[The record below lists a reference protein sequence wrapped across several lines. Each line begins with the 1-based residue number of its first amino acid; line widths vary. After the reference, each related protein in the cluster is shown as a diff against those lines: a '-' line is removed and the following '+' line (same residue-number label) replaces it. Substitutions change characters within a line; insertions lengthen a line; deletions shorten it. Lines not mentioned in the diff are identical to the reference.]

1 MLNSIEDDVLVVK
14 FMTMQIPLH
23 IHENGI
29 SLFFFSSRLYPVG
42 KSLCMGFNTL
52 CGVYIYVY
60 ALFILFLNFDEAME
74 LCRSSFLSEVIIK
87 THFPANSLAF
97 PVCVFSFI
105 VYKLSLM
112 RYSPAAGDSF
122 VTTPQRIFH

>member
-1 MLNSIEDDVLVVK
+1 MQMMHRVMQMQFESYFKKIMLNSIEDDVLVVK

-29 SLFFFSSRLYPVG
+29 SLFLRLYPVG

-60 ALFILFLNFDEAME
+60 ALFILF
-74 LCRSSFLSEVIIK
+74 
-87 THFPANSLAF
+87 
-97 PVCVFSFI
+97 
-105 VYKLSLM
+105 
-112 RYSPAAGDSF
+112 
-122 VTTPQRIFH
+122 